1 MRLIK
6 DNDEVRMY
14 YDMIC
19 YKNNI
24 VSPDYEND
32 TDEEIIR
39 KEEESPFY
47 DLYIESIDFLND
59 ILPGL
64 YESIEKYVIDGK
76 VYIPVLVFNSFNWEA
91 YDDEED
97 EDYDEEGDDETNNFI
112 IYLDNSELY
121 ILETN
126 SVFLKFDLINL
137 FKQHKFQ
144 LELID

>member
-24 VSPDYEND
+24 VLPDYDND
-32 TDEEIIR
+32 NDEEIIR
-39 KEEESPFY
+39 KEEENPFY
-47 DLYIESIDFLND
+47 DLYIESIDFLNE

-64 YESIEKYVIDGK
+64 YSSIEKYVIDGK
-76 VYIPVLVFNSFNWEA
+76 IYIPVLIFASFNWEA
-91 YDDEED
+91 YEEDD
-97 EDYDEEGDDETNNFI
+97 EDYEDEEGNDETNNFI

-126 SVFLKFDLINL
+126 SVFLKHDLINL
-137 FKQHKFQ
+137 FNQHKFQ
-144 LELID
+144 LELIG